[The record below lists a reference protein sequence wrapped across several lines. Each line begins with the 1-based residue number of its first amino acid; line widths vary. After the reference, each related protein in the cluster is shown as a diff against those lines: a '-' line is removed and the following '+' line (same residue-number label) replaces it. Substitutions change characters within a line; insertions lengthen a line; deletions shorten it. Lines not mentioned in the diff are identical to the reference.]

1 MNGRISINY
10 TFKNIFQ
17 NVIPTENIVLP
28 EINSKRNKKSIP
40 G

>member
-17 NVIPTENIVLP
+17 NVIPIENIVLQ
-28 EINSKRNKKSIP
+28 EINSKRIKKSIP